1 MQAPAVRL
9 ESVTKVFDGRVVVD
23 GVSLDVASGEVV
35 SLVGASGCGK
45 STLLRLIAGLE
56 RLDGGALSIESAVVA
71 GPGAFV
77 EPERRGVGFIFQDYA
92 LFPHLTVSRNV
103 RYGLKGVPAREA
115 AAIAEEMLK
124 RVGLAGFGERYPHML
139 SGGEQQRVALARA
152 LAPKPRLVLLD
163 EPFSNLDRRLG
174 ETVRM
179 RTLALIRELGA
190 AAILVTHDPQEA
202 MASGDRVAL
211 MRRGRMVQIGRP
223 EELYDRPA
231 SREAADFFAAAT
243 PVPGRRVNGHI
254 ETRLGRFPA
263 PAAIADGAEVAV
275 YLRAPHV
282 TPASPGQG
290 VEARLV
296 GMSFVG
302 DGYELLLRVDGLDEP
317 VRARSAER
325 NGARIG
331 EVIHISV
338 RPNDGLIFPIET

>member
-9 ESVTKVFDGRVVVD
+9 EAVTKLFDGRAVVD
-23 GVSLDVASGEVV
+23 EVSLDVASREIL

-45 STLLRLIAGLE
+45 STLLRLVSGLE
-56 RLDGGALSIESAVVA
+56 RPDGGAVSLAGEVVA
-71 GPGAFV
+71 GPSVFV

-92 LFPHLTVSRNV
+92 LFPHLTVARNV
-103 RYGLKGVPAREA
+103 RYGLQGLSAREA
-115 AAIAEEMLK
+115 ADVADDMLE
-124 RVGLAGFGERYPHML
+124 RVGLKEFGQRYPHML

-152 LAPKPRLVLLD
+152 LAPKPRVLLLD

-174 ETVRM
+174 ETVRT

-211 MRRGRMVQIGRP
+211 MRRGRLVQIGRP
-223 EELYDRPA
+223 EDLYDRPA

-243 PVPGRRVNGHI
+243 PVPGRRVDGHI
-254 ETRLGRFPA
+254 ETRLGRFRA
-263 PAAIADGAEVAV
+263 PDRVADGGEVAV

-282 TPASPGQG
+282 ALTAPGEG

-302 DGYELLLRVDGLDEP
+302 DGYEFLLQVDGLDEP
-317 VRARSAER
+317 IRARSVGR
-325 NGARIG
+325 NDAKIG
-331 EVIHISV
+331 DVLHICV
-338 RPNDGLIFPIET
+338 RPDDQLIFPVGL